1 MKYLSGKLSDKKHQK
16 LRMQL
21 LVDGLSFQ
29 EWLEK
34 QINDYIDWEEPE
46 PEKEQEFLTTREV
59 ADIVGCT
66 QKTIQNYINQGKINA
81 ETIKGVYKL
90 PAGEVEEVKKL
101 YGKRN

>member
-46 PEKEQEFLTTREV
+46 PKKEQEFLTSREV
-59 ADIVGCT
+59 AEIVGCV
-66 QKTIQNYINQGKINA
+66 QKTVQNYIKWGEIEGQK
-81 ETIKGVYKL
+81 IKGVYKI
-90 PAGEVEEVKKL
+90 PAGEVDKVKEL
-101 YGKRN
+101 YEKRN